1 MSKKNILVSILIN
14 NYNNKPYIKNC
25 IQSCLKQS
33 YKKFELII
41 YDDNSDD
48 GSKQIIKKI
57 NNKKIKKIFNNKK
70 IFKGGPLNQLNSIYK
85 SLPKSKGKLIFLLDG
100 DDFFLKNKLYNIIK
114 IFKKN
119 KNLKFIQDSPYY
131 YYPEKNIKI
140 KKSLKNKFFTLHT
153 WPYFFPTSTM
163 AFERNFL
170 KKVLKE
176 LKFSGKKYPRM
187 FFDARAMIYIY
198 FFEKKFLKINQCLT
212 MYTQNIKGDTI
223 KNYYNRSNL
232 NWWRRRYEY
241 HMFVN
246 SLFKKKGKF
255 HFKFLD
261 YYLTVLINTL
271 FK

>member
-41 YDDNSDD
+41 YDDNSND

-100 DDFFLKNKLYNIIK
+100 DDFFLKNKLYNIIE
-114 IFKKN
+114 IFNKN

-140 KKSLKNKFFTLHT
+140 KKNLKNKFFTLHT

-163 AFERNFL
+163 TFERKFL

-198 FFEKKFLKINQCLT
+198 
-212 MYTQNIKGDTI
+212 
-223 KNYYNRSNL
+223 
-232 NWWRRRYEY
+232 
-241 HMFVN
+241 
-246 SLFKKKGKF
+246 
-255 HFKFLD
+255 
-261 YYLTVLINTL
+261 
-271 FK
+271 